1 MSPHCLPLPFRLRPS
16 FPVILPQIVQLGL
29 EQQTALF
36 FPSSEVQ
43 VSTQTC
49 YLNNTIPAAETF
61 CLRVKMEK
69 VSLPKA
75 YGDLVLI
82 KLPVVSHKAFCSF
95 TITATLLILSAPL
108 PRAGM

>member
-1 MSPHCLPLPFRLRPS
+1 M
-16 FPVILPQIVQLGL
+16 ILPQIVQLGL

-82 KLPVVSHKAFCSF
+82 KLQVVSRKPFVHSP
-95 TITATLLILSAPL
+95 S
-108 PRAGM
+108 